1 VAKVPIDLI
10 GLKVGL
16 EIHQQLDTKKKLFC
30 NCSPEE
36 SDEYTTKII
45 RKLRL
50 TKSELGE
57 YDPAALFERTK
68 SKSIVYYTNPQSSC
82 LVEKDEEPPHPIDA
96 DAKKIAL
103 LVSSILNSNIFNEI
117 YTMRKI
123 VIDGSNTSGFQRTML
138 VSQGGSIEVNGK
150 KIGVQSICLEEDA
163 AKLLN
168 DKDSIRE
175 FSLDRLGI
183 PLIEIALEPV
193 ACSPSQIKKIALAI
207 GRLLRTTKKVARGL
221 GTIRQDVNVSIMD
234 GRVVEVKG
242 VQQLDQLEKVVEY
255 EAKRQHGLILIS
267 EKLKERKL
275 EKISKK

>member
-1 VAKVPIDLI
+1 MAKVPIDLI

-138 VSQGGSIEVNGK
+138 VSQGGNIEVNGE
-150 KIGVQSICLEEDA
+150 KIGDIQ
-163 AKLLN
+163 
-168 DKDSIRE
+168 
-175 FSLDRLGI
+175 
-183 PLIEIALEPV
+183 P
-193 ACSPSQIKKIALAI
+193 
-207 GRLLRTTKKVARGL
+207 
-221 GTIRQDVNVSIMD
+221 
-234 GRVVEVKG
+234 
-242 VQQLDQLEKVVEY
+242 
-255 EAKRQHGLILIS
+255 
-267 EKLKERKL
+267 
-275 EKISKK
+275 